1 MTIDRPV
8 YVTTKGLAEL
18 EAELDQLRNEKL
30 PHVTEELHEAKLGSD
45 WMDNSEHMLLED
57 ELAFLE
63 FRVQELEDMLANARL
78 IEAHAGSKVVEVG
91 STVVVVVD
99 DEEPEKYTIVGVAET
114 DPSKGWISNEC
125 PLARAVLGHKAGDK
139 VTVKAPSG
147 DWQVRIVSVEQMQSK
162 L

>member
-8 YVTTKGLAEL
+8 YVTANGLADL
-18 EAELDQLRNEKL
+18 EAELELLRNEKL
-30 PHVTEELHEAKLGSD
+30 PQITAELHEAKLGSD

-78 IEAHAGSKVVEVG
+78 IQSHVGSKVVEVG
-91 STVVVVVD
+91 STVVVAVD
-99 DEEPEKYTIVGVAET
+99 DEEPETYTIVGMAET
-114 DPSKGWISNEC
+114 DPSRGWVSNEC
-125 PLARAVLGHKAGDK
+125 PLGRAVLGHRAGDT

-147 DWQVRIVSVEQMQSK
+147 DWQVRIVSVEQMK
-162 L
+162 AG